1 MDNRADEVNV
11 EDGQDV
17 HQMEDYRKDEEASS
31 AESRHR
37 EFVLEGAAMVRF
49 VHILL
54 PSTALFGVLVYMGMF
69 FPQRESRTVVTGR
82 SAEAALVGKDSS
94 GAG

>member
-1 MDNRADEVNV
+1 
-11 EDGQDV
+11 
-17 HQMEDYRKDEEASS
+17 
-31 AESRHR
+31 
-37 EFVLEGAAMVRF
+37 MVRF

-69 FPQRESRTVVTGR
+69 FPQRKSSTVGAGR
-82 SAEAALVGKDSS
+82 SAEAALVAKDSS